1 MGLKRL
7 VIRRAKVLPRLWQGV
22 GQCGVLRVLREDD
35 GQACLQVPVD
45 VAVEEPR
52 ARVIGLCR

>member
-22 GQCGVLRVLREDD
+22 GERSVLRVLREDD
-35 GQACLQVPVD
+35 GQAGLQVPVD

-52 ARVIGLCR
+52 SRVIGLCG